1 MEHDDIAPPEKPK
14 KFSINWP
21 VELIERIDAI
31 KEKTGVTRTA
41 VILTACT
48 QYVQMMEEYFE
59 AEERGEIEQGNV
71 TSDDDLIVRLCNSPV
86 FRDRIID
93 ALGERL
99 QPMIEASVRSALDK
113 IEDEERT

>member
-1 MEHDDIAPPEKPK
+1 MVHDDIAPPEKPK

-21 VELIERIDAI
+21 AELIERIDAI

-48 QYVQMMEEYFE
+48 QYVQMMEEYFD
-59 AEERGEIEQGNV
+59 AEERGEIERGDVN
-71 TSDDDLIVRLCNSPV
+71 SDDDLIVRLCNSPM

-93 ALGERL
+93 VLGDQL
-99 QPMIEASVRSALDK
+99 QPMIDRSVRLALDK
-113 IEDEERT
+113 IEEKRA